1 MFLELG
7 DKTHPGKER
16 FSFFI
21 LLGFLFCDL
30 DSFNLHIQTKFLP
43 IRQQKLWEMCKWR
56 SRLQNSRFFS
66 KSGSLGKTA
75 GTYLNM
81 QNADSFAVY
90 ENVQCEKRR
99 LMLWLARNRLPK
111 SCAFPGI
118 GLSTAERQAPFVHAL
133 IEVNPSAFK
142 IFFLY

>member
-21 LLGFLFCDL
+21 LLGVLFCDL

-43 IRQQKLWEMCKWR
+43 IRQQKLWEMYKWR
-56 SRLQNSRFFS
+56 SRLQNSRFS
-66 KSGSLGKTA
+66 QNRGGLGSA
-75 GTYLNM
+75 RTYLNM

-99 LMLWLARNRLPK
+99 LML
-111 SCAFPGI
+111 
-118 GLSTAERQAPFVHAL
+118 
-133 IEVNPSAFK
+133 
-142 IFFLY
+142 